1 MEEFKLNEIEVDD
14 KFKFSQLSNFYR
26 KQPSKLRQKRIQTK
40 IKANI
45 EYHQKLQ
52 KFKKY
57 IDRAEARDNAT
68 RSLCRAE
75 MISICH
81 KAQKEN
87 CIAYYNLENLE
98 HLFEAYKALGGNG
111 AMEKLYN
118 KTIKLPQ
125 EKDD

>member
-1 MEEFKLNEIEVDD
+1 MDFLESHAVTIVTILVNCGIMSGVL
-14 KFKFSQLSNFYR
+14 KFAYS
-26 KQPSKLRQKRIQTK
+26 
-40 IKANI
+40 
-45 EYHQKLQ
+45 

-98 HLFEAYKALGGNG
+98 HLFEAYKSLGGNG

-125 EKDD
+125 ERDD

>member
-1 MEEFKLNEIEVDD
+1 MSKMEFLE
-14 KFKFSQLSNFYR
+14 SNWGTI
-26 KQPSKLRQKRIQTK
+26 LGLLV
-40 IKANI
+40 NI
-45 EYHQKLQ
+45 GVL
-52 KFKKY
+52 KY
-57 IDRAEARDNAT
+57 ILISLKEKFDDYQARAEARDNAT

-98 HLFEAYKALGGNG
+98 HLFEAYKSLGGNG

-125 EKDD
+125 ERDD